1 MKDYSQVT
9 PEETLRLLATD
20 PEKGLSSSLVAA
32 RQDEYGRN
40 ELKKR
45 RQTVWEMFLLQF
57 REFLILL
64 LLGAALISVLLGE
77 VTDAVVIFLIV
88 LINGIFGV
96 VQEFKAEKALEALQT
111 LSAPKAKVW
120 REGAVAEVPAV
131 DLVPGDL
138 VLLETGD
145 LIPADARLLETVE
158 FRTDESAL
166 TGESVPVEKDA
177 GDLPK
182 P

>member
-40 ELKKR
+40 ELKEKR

-96 VQEFKAEKALEALQT
+96 VQEFKAEKAVEALQT
-111 LSAPKAKVW
+111 QSEEHTSELQS
-120 REGAVAEVPAV
+120 
-131 DLVPGDL
+131 
-138 VLLETGD
+138 
-145 LIPADARLLETVE
+145 
-158 FRTDESAL
+158 
-166 TGESVPVEKDA
+166 
-177 GDLPK
+177 
-182 P
+182 